1 MRSREIKRRL
11 GIRPRGRAS
20 RGGSG
25 LFYGKKRTSPM
36 FAGLELPRFR
46 LPRFRLP
53 RFRLFRFKPKK
64 GKGIASHLFTPRRSS
79 GRTRRGRAGVRLP
92 ISLRRIKERLFRLS
106 VFIVIALVIFGIWQL
121 LRPGIRV
128 RVSPDTVAAF
138 RVPHRA
144 IGMLEEYASRHNIS
158 FPHLFAVF
166 NAENDFFPEKSAIY
180 DLSVLEQLYV
190 VDFYRIMRRYN
201 ARSLAPYIAM
211 FENLFDEL
219 AVFPIPPGWYE
230 GEPSIMFGDSWGVE
244 HNFQGNRM
252 HMGTAIVDRENI
264 RGRVPIVSMTSGQVE
279 EAGWNNQLG
288 YFVGIITEN
297 GTYYL
302 YAHLDSLAQGLRPG
316 QNIAAGHPLG
326 YMGNTGGGRGGRSF
340 PVHVHIG
347 ISPEV
352 DFARGRFWIN
362 PYPLL
367 RYVEGR
373 GTSTLLVYNQNH

>member
-1 MRSREIKRRL
+1 MRK
-11 GIRPRGRAS
+11 GRPRGSGYGAAGAGS
-20 RGGSG
+20 MAGTGSSGSGTGGSRSG
-25 LFYGKKRTSPM
+25 FR
-36 FAGLELPRFR
+36 AGARSGRHRRRSLAIRLPVAFRRLKDRMFR
-46 LPRFRLP
+46 L
-53 RFRLFRFKPKK
+53 
-64 GKGIASHLFTPRRSS
+64 A
-79 GRTRRGRAGVRLP
+79 
-92 ISLRRIKERLFRLS
+92 
-106 VFIVIALVIFGIWQL
+106 VFLVIALVVFGVWQL

-128 RVSPDTVAAF
+128 RVSPEVVAAF

-144 IGMLEEYASRHNIS
+144 IGMLEDYAQMHNIS
-158 FPHLFAVF
+158 FPHLFAIF
-166 NAENDFFPEKSAIY
+166 NAENDFFPEKSAVY

-211 FENLFDEL
+211 FENLFSEL
-219 AVFPIPPGWYE
+219 VTFPIPPGWYQS
-230 GEPSIMFGDSWGVE
+230 EPSIMFGDSWGVE

-252 HMGTAIVDRENI
+252 HMGTAILDRENI

-288 YFVGIITEN
+288 YFVGIITTS

-302 YAHLDSLAQGLRPG
+302 YAHLDSLAPGLAAG
-316 QNIAAGHPLG
+316 QNITAGHPLG

-352 DFARGRFWIN
+352 DFTRGRFWIN

-367 RYVEGR
+367 RYMEGR
-373 GTSTLLVYNQNH
+373 GGAVLLDISD

>member
-1 MRSREIKRRL
+1 V
-11 GIRPRGRAS
+11 
-20 RGGSG
+20 
-25 LFYGKKRTSPM
+25 
-36 FAGLELPRFR
+36 RF
-46 LPRFRLP
+46 
-53 RFRLFRFKPKK
+53 
-64 GKGIASHLFTPRRSS
+64 
-79 GRTRRGRAGVRLP
+79 P

-106 VFIVIALVIFGIWQL
+106 VFIVIALIVFGVWQL

-144 IGMLEEYASRHNIS
+144 IGMLETYATRHNIS
-158 FPHLFAVF
+158 FPYLFAVF

-201 ARSLAPYIAM
+201 ARSLAPYVAM
-211 FENLFDEL
+211 FENLFSEISS
-219 AVFPIPPGWYE
+219 FPIPPGWYE
-230 GEPSIMFGDSWGVE
+230 DEPSIMFGDSWGVE

-264 RGRVPIVSMTSGQVE
+264 RGRVPIVSMTGGQVQ

-288 YFVGIITEN
+288 YFVGITTEN

-302 YAHLDSLAQGLRPG
+302 YAHLDSLAQGLSQG
-316 QNIAAGHPLG
+316 QNIAPGHSLG
-326 YMGNTGGGRGGRSF
+326 YMGNSGGGRGGRSI

-347 ISPEV
+347 ISPKV
-352 DFARGRFWIN
+352 DFARGQFWIN

-367 RYVEGR
+367 RYIEGR
-373 GTSTLLVYNQNH
+373 GDAVFLGNE